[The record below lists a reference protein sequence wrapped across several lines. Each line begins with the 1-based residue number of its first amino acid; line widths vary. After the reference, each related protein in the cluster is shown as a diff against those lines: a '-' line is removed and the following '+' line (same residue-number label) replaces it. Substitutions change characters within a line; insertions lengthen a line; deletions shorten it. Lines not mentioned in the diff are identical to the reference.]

1 MQMYLK
7 TDHKSINQL
16 FSSLDP
22 DRTDRLDY
30 RDFVAALR
38 IFRIPTESVPA
49 KIEALWEIYCSGAG
63 SDDALLSK
71 GTCIQIIEKRRSGTR
86 MEHCSY
92 RWSVFFDMISL

>member
-71 GTCIQIIEKRRSGTR
+71 GTYSKIEKRRSGTR

-92 RWSVFFDMISL
+92 RHSDFC

>member
-1 MQMYLK
+1 MVCNRDTFVRVIMQMYLK

-71 GTCIQIIEKRRSGTR
+71 GKYSKI
-86 MEHCSY
+86 
-92 RWSVFFDMISL
+92 